1 MTTLIDPVPA
11 GQPEG
16 HPAGHQSGHPGG
28 HPSGITGVGAVR
40 AEGYVYNRAPM
51 LVYWETTLACGLA
64 CRHCRASAISE
75 RNPLEL
81 TTEEGYRLLDDV
93 TAFGRPYPHVVFT
106 GGDPLNRPDLHDLV
120 RAATAR
126 GIGASLAPAATPLLT
141 QEVMESLRE
150 AGIQNISLSLD
161 GSNAERHDGFRMVP
175 GTFDKTLQAAKWARA
190 AGLPI
195 QVNTLVTDETLA
207 DLPAVYELLQGM
219 DIMRWSLFMLISVGR
234 GTALREVSPGESEK
248 LNLWLWGLSKEA
260 PFQVK
265 TTEAT
270 HYRRIAIRAMEA
282 AGMDADAIAKTSVGR
297 GFGIRDGNGIVFIA
311 HDGTV
316 NPSGFLPIPLGN
328 VREASIV
335 DLYRDHPV
343 MRALRNPEG
352 FKGRC
357 GACEYTRI
365 CGGSRARAYAW
376 TGDPLEADP
385 LCPYIPSASPSRP
398 PSDPSPRDPDHHCP

>member
-1 MTTLIDPVPA
+1 MTTTIDPVPA
-11 GQPEG
+11 GHLG
-16 HPAGHQSGHPGG
+16 GHPGG
-28 HPSGITGVGAVR
+28 HPAGITGVGAVR
-40 AEGYVYNRAPM
+40 AEGYVYTRAPM

-64 CRHCRASAISE
+64 CRHCRADAMAE

-81 TTEEGYRLLDDV
+81 TTEEGYRLLDDI
-93 TAFGRPYPHVVFT
+93 TTFGRPYPHVVFT
-106 GGDPLNRPDLHDLV
+106 GGDPLNRPDLHELV
-120 RAATAR
+120 RAATER

-150 AGIQNISLSLD
+150 AGVQNISLSLD
-161 GSNAERHDGFRMVP
+161 GSDPERHDGFRMVE

-207 DLPAVYELLQGM
+207 DLPAVYELLLGL
-219 DIMRWSLFMLISVGR
+219 DIMRWSLFMLITTGR
-234 GTALREVSPGESEK
+234 GSGLREITPGESEK
-248 LNLWLWGLSKEA
+248 LNAWAFNLSRTA

-270 HYRRIAIRAMEA
+270 HYRRLAVRQMEA
-282 AGMDADAIAKTSVGR
+282 DGLAFEDILRTSVGR
-297 GFGIRDGNGIVFIA
+297 GFGIRDGNGIVFIG

-343 MRALRNPEG
+343 MRGLREPEA

-357 GACEYTRI
+357 GACEFTRV

-376 TGDPLEADP
+376 TGDPLESDP
-385 LCPYIPSASPSRP
+385 LCPYVPTGTAPAYGMA
-398 PSDPSPRDPDHHCP
+398 

>member
-1 MTTLIDPVPA
+1 MTTTIDPVPA
-11 GQPEG
+11 GHLG
-16 HPAGHQSGHPGG
+16 GHPGG
-28 HPSGITGVGAVR
+28 HPAGITGVGAVR
-40 AEGYVYNRAPM
+40 AEGYVYTRAPM

-64 CRHCRASAISE
+64 CRHCRADAMAE

-81 TTEEGYRLLDDV
+81 TTEEGYRLLDDI
-93 TAFGRPYPHVVFT
+93 TTFGRPYPHVVFT
-106 GGDPLNRPDLHDLV
+106 GGDPLNRPDLHELV
-120 RAATAR
+120 RAATER

-150 AGIQNISLSLD
+150 AGVQNISLSLD
-161 GSNAERHDGFRMVP
+161 GSDPERHDGFRMVE

-207 DLPAVYELLQGM
+207 DLPAVYELLLGL
-219 DIMRWSLFMLISVGR
+219 DIMRWSLFMLITTGR
-234 GTALREVSPGESEK
+234 GSGLREITPGESEK
-248 LNLWLWGLSKEA
+248 LNAWAFNLSRTA

-270 HYRRIAIRAMEA
+270 HYRRLAIRQMEA
-282 AGMDADAIAKTSVGR
+282 DGLAFEDILRTSVGR
-297 GFGIRDGNGIVFIA
+297 GFGIRDGNGIVFIG

-343 MRALRNPEG
+343 MRGLREPEA

-357 GACEYTRI
+357 GACEFTRV

-376 TGDPLEADP
+376 TGDPLESDP
-385 LCPYIPSASPSRP
+385 LCPYVPTGTAPAYGMA
-398 PSDPSPRDPDHHCP
+398 

>member
-1 MTTLIDPVPA
+1 MTTQIDPLPAARPA
-11 GQPEG
+11 GRPG
-16 HPAGHQSGHPGG
+16 HPGGHPGHPGG

-40 AEGYVYNRAPM
+40 ADGFIYDRAPM

-64 CRHCRASAISE
+64 CRHCRATAQAD

-81 TTEEGYRLLDDV
+81 TTAEGYALLDEI
-93 TAFGRPYPHVVFT
+93 TNFGRPYPHVVFT
-106 GGDPLNRPDLHDLV
+106 GGDPLNRPDLHELV
-120 RAATAR
+120 RAATER

-141 QEVMESLRE
+141 KEIMDSLRD
-150 AGIQNISLSLD
+150 AGVQNISLSID
-161 GSNAERHDGFRMVP
+161 GSDAERHDGFRMVP

-195 QVNTLVTDETLA
+195 QVNTLVTDETLE
-207 DLPAVYELLQGM
+207 DLPAVYELLKGM
-219 DIMRWSLFMLISVGR
+219 DIMRWSLFMLITTGR
-234 GTALREVSPGESEK
+234 GSGLREITPGQSEK
-248 LNLWLWGLSKEA
+248 LNGWLFGLSAQA

-270 HYRRIAIRAMEA
+270 HYRRLAIREMQA
-282 AGMDADAIAKTSVGR
+282 AGMDEDAIRATSVGR
-297 GFGIRDGNGIVFIA
+297 GFGIRDGNGIVFIN

-328 VREASIV
+328 VRGASIV

-343 MRALRNPEG
+343 MRDLRNPEG

-357 GACEYTRI
+357 GSCEYTRV

-385 LCPYIPSASPSRP
+385 LCPFVPSGTVPTYGMPVAAATA
-398 PSDPSPRDPDHHCP
+398 